1 MEGQTFKSLG
11 SPKKEPFW
19 LLHSTQKW
27 LVLESTQDIRV
38 MYFFKKKFNL
48 HKIKICGGE
57 MLSLF
62 YT

>member
-1 MEGQTFKSLG
+1 MEGQTFKSLC
-11 SPKKEPFW
+11 SPEKEPFW
-19 LLHSTQKW
+19 LLDGTQRRR
-27 LVLESTQDIRV
+27 VLESTQDIRV